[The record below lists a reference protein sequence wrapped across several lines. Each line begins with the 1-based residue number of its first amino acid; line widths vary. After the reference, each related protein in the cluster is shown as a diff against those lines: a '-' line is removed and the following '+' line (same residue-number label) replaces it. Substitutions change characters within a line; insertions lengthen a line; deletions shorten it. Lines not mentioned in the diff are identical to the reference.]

1 METSP
6 LHLPIVSLDRAG
18 NPTIAKTRVRRA
30 VILAVSAAALIQS
43 PAFASN
49 LIKLQDTNALNTA
62 SAWNNTDDEDGIPDA
77 NDTLVWDNTF
87 TTPVNPRTVGALSAL
102 GGDLAVFGIRIAD
115 VGGTRNAGTTAVGF
129 QNASSANTL
138 TIGAGGIDMLS
149 ATQAFTF
156 ESKIALSA
164 NQDWLI
170 GNANTN
176 GNPTGFNNG
185 EDLALRAQNG
195 STTSAST
202 SFNLGGFTVNTS
214 GAGAVTVSSGYAITN
229 GTINIGNSLF
239 LIGGGDSR
247 LVTVGSDVN
256 LSVASGSTLHF
267 QSNSAGVTSAAN
279 ITLNGGTL
287 KLVNANAGNQV
298 TIGGTT
304 TVNSASTL
312 QVGNN
317 VGGSS
322 TASTNGVLFNSNLVG
337 SAPLTVTNNAS
348 TASVLVMG
356 GNNSGY
362 SGTLTFGGTSGRV
375 TRLTTANSG
384 SAAATWSISTGH
396 TLQVNG
402 VAVDLGTLNGAGTVS
417 SSTGTAT
424 INVGTGNFSG
434 TIINGSGT
442 IGLTKSTSG
451 TLTLTGANTY
461 TGPTNVNAGTLLI
474 SPGTLSGTAVTVAN
488 GATFAVQGASSG
500 ILNTP
505 SISLADSG
513 TLLMRPLA
521 AATTVTVPSVTAG
534 TATGGTVLIDT
545 TVLGNPT
552 AAPLIASTFNPVA
565 GTTIRVIGSNL
576 TTGTFPAIGYST
588 LGGAGFAGLTLAL
601 PFRVAGSLVNNPN
614 SIDVKITGNAK
625 PVWRGGVNGNWDID
639 STANGGAGTA
649 NWLATAGPN
658 TYVESP
664 TVGSDAVVFDDTA
677 TGTTN
682 VNLTT
687 TLTPSAVA
695 VNNSARNYTLSGS
708 GRLTGT
714 ALLTKSGTGT
724 LTIANTG
731 TNDYSG
737 GTSITGGTVRVGD
750 GVTIG
755 AGTLGSGPV
764 TMTSSGTLELNRPD
778 DFDFTNSIGATGS
791 LTKSQGNTANLPSA
805 LTFFGGITLNAGT
818 LRLTNGGSL
827 SGTLSGAGQLEA
839 GGGTLAINGTTANTN
854 TGMTTISA
862 GTLQLNKTAGVQAI
876 GGDITITGSGV
887 LAILATEQIADTA
900 TITFTGTST
909 DSTAGSTSKETVANV
924 IANPSTSAGQF
935 QMRNGFTVT
944 GTATLNNGVLGV
956 SSGSTATVN
965 AINMTGGILRIAG
978 STAAS
983 TLHVGAG
990 GITASGGEIQVKFNT
1005 NNQDAVLNL
1014 GGNFTATGF
1023 VNITNGNYTGANL
1036 NVINLTGTRTF
1047 DIADGTFTTVAP
1059 DIAGPGGLVKTGT
1072 GTLSLN
1078 SSSAAT
1084 YTGPTVIEAG
1094 TLSVAGTISGTPSI
1108 TVKEGAT
1115 FDVSALGLILG
1126 NGQSLRGTGSVQG
1139 HVSLDSGAK
1148 LEPGINAGTLR
1159 FGGDLDLTL
1168 AVTPN
1173 ASAAL
1178 AFELGAPGTSDKVAF
1193 DFGGLTI
1200 GTGVLDF
1207 GDFTF
1212 TKLAGFGAGEYTL
1225 FDGTSA
1231 IIGSLDTNAANLAG
1245 SLGGGYTGKLE
1256 LRDGGNDLVLVIVP
1270 EPGSAGMLL
1279 AGLGSLLAV
1288 RRRTPVKSSRRNA

>member
-6 LHLPIVSLDRAG
+6 LHLPIVPLDRAG
-18 NPTIAKTRVRRA
+18 NPTIAKRRVRSA
-30 VILAVSAAALIQS
+30 MILAVSAAALIQS
-43 PAFASN
+43 PAFASDFT
-49 LIKLQDTNALNTA
+49 KLQNTNALNLATA
-62 SAWNNTDDEDGIPDA
+62 WSNIGDEDGIPDA
-77 NDTLVWDNTF
+77 DDTLVWDFTF
-87 TTPVNPRTVGALSAL
+87 TTPVNPRDAGSLSAL
-102 GGDLAVFGIRIAD
+102 GGDLSVFGIRVAD
-115 VGGTRNAGTTAVGF
+115 VGGTRNAGSIAVGF
-129 QNASSANTL
+129 QNAGSANTL
-138 TIGAGGIDMLS
+138 TIGSGGIDLSS
-149 ATQAFTF
+149 ATQAFYL
-156 ESKIALSA
+156 ESKLALSA
-164 NQDWLI
+164 NQTWFVN
-170 GNANTN
+170 NANTN
-176 GNPTGFNNG
+176 GSPSGFNNG
-185 EDLALRAQNG
+185 EDLTLRAQSG
-195 STTSAST
+195 STTAAST
-202 SFNLGGFTVNTS
+202 AFNLGGFTVDTIGN
-214 GAGAVTVSSGYAITN
+214 GAVTVSSGYAITN

-256 LSVASGSTLHF
+256 LNVASGSILHF
-267 QSNSAGVTSAAN
+267 QSNSAGVTSSAN
-279 ITLNGGTL
+279 IALNGGTL
-287 KLVNANAGNQV
+287 KLANNNAGNQI
-298 TIGGTT
+298 TLSGTT

-317 VGGSS
+317 VGGGSV
-322 TASTNGVLFNSNLVG
+322 ASTNGVLFNSNLVG

-348 TASVLVMG
+348 TTSLLVMG

-362 SGTLTFGGTSGRV
+362 SGTLTFGGTSGRA

-384 SAAATWSISTGH
+384 SATATWSISSGH
-396 TLQVNG
+396 TLQVHG
-402 VAVDLGTLNGAGTVS
+402 VSVDLGTLTGAGTVS
-417 SSTGTAT
+417 SSTGAAT
-424 INVGTGNFSG
+424 IKVGSGNFSG
-434 TIINGSGT
+434 TIVNGSGT
-442 IGLTKSTSG
+442 IALTKNTSG

-461 TGPTNVNAGTLLI
+461 TGATNINAGTLLVT
-474 SPGTLSGTAVTVAN
+474 PGALSGTAVSVAS
-488 GATFAVQGASSG
+488 GATFAVQASAGG

-505 SISLADSG
+505 SISLADGG

-521 AATTVTVPSVTAG
+521 AGTTVTVPSLTTG
-534 TATGGTVLIDT
+534 TATGGTVVFDT
-545 TVLGNPT
+545 TILGNPT

-565 GTTIRVIGSNL
+565 GTTIRVIGANL
-576 TTGTFPAIGYST
+576 TAGTFPAIGYST

-601 PFRVAGSLVNNPN
+601 PFRVSGSLVNNPN
-614 SIDVKITGNAK
+614 SIDVNITGNAK
-625 PVWRGGVNGNWDID
+625 PVWRGGINGNWDID
-639 STANGGAGTA
+639 TTANGTTGTA

-664 TVGSDAVVFDDTA
+664 TVGSDVVVFDDTA

-687 TLTPSAVA
+687 TLSPFGVA
-695 VNNSARNYTLSGS
+695 VNNSARSYTFGGS
-708 GRLTGT
+708 GRITGT

-724 LTIANTG
+724 LTIANTA

-737 GTSITGGTVRVGD
+737 GTSISGGTIRLGD

-755 AGTLGSGPV
+755 AGTLGTGPV
-764 TMTSSGTLELNRPD
+764 TMTSSGSLELNRPD
-778 DFDFTNSIGATGS
+778 DFDFTNSISATGS
-791 LTKSQGNTANLPSA
+791 LTKSQANTVNIPNA
-805 LTFFGGITLNAGT
+805 LTFFGGVTLNAGT
-818 LRLTNGGSL
+818 LRLSNGGSL

-839 GGGTLAINGTTANTN
+839 GGGTVVINGTTANTN

-1023 VNITNGNYTGANL
+1023 VNITNGNYTGANV

-1047 DIADGTFTTVAP
+1047 DIADGTLTTVAP

-1115 FDVSALGLILG
+1115 FDVSAAGLVLG
-1126 NGQSLRGTGSVQG
+1126 NGQTLRGTGSVQG
-1139 HVSLDSGAK
+1139 HVSLDNGAK
-1148 LEPGINAGTLR
+1148 LEPGVGTGTLR

-1168 AVTPN
+1168 AVAPV
-1173 ASAAL
+1173 AAAAL
-1178 AFELGAPGTSDKVAF
+1178 AFELGAPGASDKVAF

-1212 TKLAGFGAGEYTL
+1212 TTLAGFSAGEYTL

-1231 IIGSLDTNAANLAG
+1231 IIGSLDTNLANLAG
-1245 SLGGGYTGKLE
+1245 SLGDGYTGKLE
-1256 LRDGGNDLVLVIVP
+1256 LRDGGNDLVLIVVP
-1270 EPGSAGMLL
+1270 EPGSAGLLL

-1288 RRRTPVKSSRRNA
+1288 RRRMPVKGCRRSA